1 MKGEGYILVV
11 EDSQTQA
18 KQLQVLLKQLGYRI
32 VIAYSVREALFI
44 LKEQKPVIIIS
55 DILMPDI
62 DGYQFCKLLKSD
74 DKLKD
79 IAVILLTQLSDP
91 REIVKGL
98 ACGAD
103 DFIVKPY
110 NEEFLLARIHATL
123 ALKTKQDSASKLV
136 TILVVEDSPT
146 QAEQIKY
153 LLEEKGYAVMVAA
166 NGKEGFEVA
175 KKFRPTIIISDIVMP
190 VMDGYELAEKIKK
203 DKDVKDI
210 PIIFVTA
217 LTDRKDA
224 SRKASVVADG
234 YFTKPYDDKYLIS
247 KIESLLTVSRQ
258 EEGVDTKEL
267 EVKFAGERY
276 VITSG
281 RRQILNF
288 LLSTYENAVQQN
300 QDLILMHRE
309 LHLLNEQ
316 LENRVVERTEQL
328 QASEANF
335 RALADNANDGILIT
349 AGSGGDTVYANRR
362 IAVMTGWS
370 VEELLRKSM
379 RDYIE
384 PDTFPDEIKL
394 YSQILEGMPCPNHCE
409 ITISQKNGAAIPV
422 EMTISRTLWHGQ
434 PAVITIVRDI
444 TERKKRDEE
453 FIRACKL
460 KSLST
465 LAGGIA
471 HDFNNLLT
479 GILGNASIARTFVNP
494 GDKLHK
500 IMTDLE
506 NTSLRAKDLTQ
517 QLLTFAKGGAPVKK
531 TVSIA
536 KLLRDSATLVLSG
549 SNVKCDFA
557 IAKGLWPVEV
567 DEGQIAQ
574 VIHNLIINAKQAMPD
589 GGTIQVSAENFALSA
604 ENNPFIKN
612 GKYVKI
618 TVKDTGVGIPEEH
631 LPKIFDPYFTT
642 KEEGSGLGLATAYS
656 IIKNHAGYIMAESAA
671 GVGTTFYIHLPASKK
686 EIDRVEAVEEKLV
699 SGKEKILVMDDD
711 DIVRD
716 VAGKMLTKLGYEVD
730 FARDGSEAIE
740 LYKKSKNSGRPFG
753 VVIIDLTIPGGMGG
767 RETMQKLLE
776 IDPYVK
782 AIVSS
787 GYSDDAVMSNY
798 TNYNFKGVIAK
809 PYRIEELSRTVH
821 SVLTETGE

>member
-1 MKGEGYILVV
+1 MKGEGYILIV
-11 EDSQTQA
+11 EDSKTQA
-18 KQLQVLLKQLGYRI
+18 KQLDAILKQLGYRI
-32 VIAYSVREALFI
+32 VITNSAREALFI

-123 ALKTKQDSASKLV
+123 ALKTKQDTASKLA

-203 DKDVKDI
+203 DKDVKNI

-362 IAVMTGWS
+362 IAEMTGWS
-370 VEELLRKSM
+370 VEELLKKSM
-379 RDYIE
+379 RDYIA
-384 PDTFPDEIKL
+384 PDTFTDEIKR
-394 YSQILEGMPCPNHCE
+394 YNQILEGLPCLDHYE
-409 ITISQKNGAAIPV
+409 ITTNRKNGSAIPV

-557 IAKGLWPVEV
+557 IANDLWPVEV

>member
-1 MKGEGYILVV
+1 MKGEGYILIV
-11 EDSQTQA
+11 EDSKTQA
-18 KQLQVLLKQLGYRI
+18 KQLDAILKQLGYRI
-32 VIAYSVREALFI
+32 VITNSAREALFI

-123 ALKTKQDSASKLV
+123 ALKTKQDTTSKLA

-203 DKDVKDI
+203 DKDVKNI

-224 SRKASVVADG
+224 SRKAYVVADG

-370 VEELLRKSM
+370 VEELLKKSM
-379 RDYIE
+379 RDYIA
-384 PDTFPDEIKL
+384 PDTFPDEIQL

-557 IAKGLWPVEV
+557 IANDLWPVEV

>member
-1 MKGEGYILVV
+1 MKGEGYILIV
-11 EDSQTQA
+11 EDSKTQA
-18 KQLQVLLKQLGYRI
+18 KQLDAILKQLGYRI
-32 VIAYSVREALFI
+32 VITNSAREALFI

-123 ALKTKQDSASKLV
+123 ALKTKQDTASKLT

-153 LLEEKGYAVMVAA
+153 LLEDKGYAVMVAA

-203 DKDVKDI
+203 DKDVRDI

-247 KIESLLTVSRQ
+247 KIEALLTASRQ

-276 VITSG
+276 VIASG

-362 IAVMTGWS
+362 IAEMTGWS
-370 VEELLRKSM
+370 VEELLKKNM
-379 RDYIE
+379 RDYIA

-409 ITISQKNGAAIPV
+409 VTISQKKGAAIPV

-479 GILGNASIARTFVNP
+479 GILGNASIAKTFVNP
-494 GDKLHK
+494 GDNLHK

-557 IAKGLWPVEV
+557 IANDLWPAEV

-618 TVKDTGVGIPEEH
+618 TVKDTGVGIQEEH

-686 EIDRVEAVEEKLV
+686 EIGRVEAVEEKLV

-711 DIVRD
+711 DIIRD

-740 LYKKSKNSGRPFG
+740 LYKKSKNSGRPFD

-776 IDPYVK
+776 IDPHVK

-809 PYRIEELSRTVH
+809 PYRIEELSKTVR
-821 SVLTETGE
+821 SVLAETGE

>member
-203 DKDVKDI
+203 DKDVKNI

-409 ITISQKNGAAIPV
+409 ITISQKKGAAIPV

-604 ENNPFIKN
+604 ENNPFVKN

-740 LYKKSKNSGRPFG
+740 LYKKSKNSGRPFD

-821 SVLTETGE
+821 SVLAETGE

>member
-1 MKGEGYILVV
+1 MKGEGYILIV
-11 EDSQTQA
+11 EDSKTQA
-18 KQLQVLLKQLGYRI
+18 KQLDAILKQLGYRI
-32 VIAYSVREALFI
+32 VITNSAREALFI

-123 ALKTKQDSASKLV
+123 ALKTKQDTASKLT

-153 LLEEKGYAVMVAA
+153 LLEDKGYAVMVAA

-203 DKDVKDI
+203 DKDVRDI

-234 YFTKPYDDKYLIS
+234 YFTKPYDDKFLIS
-247 KIESLLTVSRQ
+247 KIEALLTASRQ

-276 VITSG
+276 VIASG

-362 IAVMTGWS
+362 IAEMTGWS
-370 VEELLRKSM
+370 VEELLKKNM
-379 RDYIE
+379 RDYIA

-409 ITISQKNGAAIPV
+409 VTISQKNGAAIPV

-434 PAVITIVRDI
+434 PAVITSVRDI

-479 GILGNASIARTFVNP
+479 GILGNASIAKTFVYP
-494 GDKLHK
+494 GDNLHK

-557 IAKGLWPVEV
+557 IAKDLWPAEV

-618 TVKDTGVGIPEEH
+618 TVKDTGVGIQEEH

-686 EIDRVEAVEEKLV
+686 EIGRVEAVEEKLV

-711 DIVRD
+711 DIIRD

-740 LYKKSKNSGRPFG
+740 LYKKSKNSGRPFD

-776 IDPYVK
+776 IDPHVK

-809 PYRIEELSRTVH
+809 PYRIEELSKTVR
-821 SVLTETGE
+821 SVLAETGE

>member
-1 MKGEGYILVV
+1 MKSEGYILIV
-11 EDSQTQA
+11 EDSKTQA
-18 KQLQVLLKQLGYRI
+18 KQLDAILKQLGYRI
-32 VIAYSVREALFI
+32 VIAYSVREAIFI
-44 LKEQKPVIIIS
+44 LEEQKPIIIIS
-55 DILMPDI
+55 DILMPEI

-123 ALKTKQDSASKLV
+123 ALKTKQDAVSKLV

-146 QAEQIKY
+146 QAEQLKY
-153 LLEEKGYAVMVAA
+153 LLEEKGYAVLVAA
-166 NGKEGFEVA
+166 NGKEGFELV
-175 KKFRPTIIISDIVMP
+175 KKFKPTLIISDIVMP
-190 VMDGYELAEKIKK
+190 VMDGYEFAEKIKK
-203 DKDVKDI
+203 DKDIKNT
-210 PIIFVTA
+210 PIILITA

-224 SRKASVVADG
+224 SRNASVVADG

-247 KIESLLTVSRQ
+247 KIETLLTTSRQ

-300 QDLILMHRE
+300 QNMILMHRE

-328 QASEANF
+328 HASEANF

-349 AGSGGDTVYANRR
+349 TGSGGDTVYANRK
-362 IAVMTGWS
+362 IAEMTGWG
-370 VEELLRKSM
+370 VDDLLKKSM
-379 RDYIE
+379 RDYIA

-394 YSQILEGMPCPNHCE
+394 YSQILEGMPFLNHCE
-409 ITISQKNGAAIPV
+409 ITISQKNGVAIPV
-422 EMTISRTLWHGQ
+422 EMTVSKTLWHGQ
-434 PAVITIVRDI
+434 PAVITIICDI

-479 GILGNASIARTFVNP
+479 GILGNASIAKTLVNP

-500 IMTDLE
+500 IITDLE
-506 NTSLRAKDLTQ
+506 NVSLRAKDLTH

-536 KLLRDSATLVLSG
+536 KLLRNSVTFVLSG
-549 SNVKCDFA
+549 SNVKCDFS
-557 IAKGLWPVEV
+557 IAKDLWPVEV

-574 VIHNLIINAKQAMPD
+574 VIHNLIINAKQAMPG
-589 GGTIQVSAENFALSA
+589 GGTIQVSAENFALGA

-618 TVKDTGVGIPEEH
+618 TVEDTGVGIPEEH

-656 IIKNHAGYIMAESAA
+656 IIKNHAGYIMAESTA

-686 EIDRVEAVEEKLV
+686 EIERVEAVEEKLV

-740 LYKKSKNSGRPFG
+740 LYKKSKNSGRPFD
-753 VVIIDLTIPGGMGG
+753 VVIMDLTIPGGMGG

-776 IDPYVK
+776 IDPHVR

-809 PYRIEELSRTVH
+809 PYRIEELSRTVRM
-821 SVLTETGE
+821 VLSETGK

>member
-1 MKGEGYILVV
+1 MKGEGYILIV
-11 EDSQTQA
+11 EDSKTQA
-18 KQLQVLLKQLGYRI
+18 KQLDAILKQLGYRI
-32 VIAYSVREALFI
+32 VITNSAREALFI

-123 ALKTKQDSASKLV
+123 ALKTKQDTASKLT

-153 LLEEKGYAVMVAA
+153 LLEDKGYAVMVAA

-203 DKDVKDI
+203 DKDVRDI

-247 KIESLLTVSRQ
+247 KIEALLTASRQ
-258 EEGVDTKEL
+258 EERVDTKEL

-276 VITSG
+276 VIASG

-362 IAVMTGWS
+362 IAEMTGWS
-370 VEELLRKSM
+370 VEELLKKNM
-379 RDYIE
+379 RDYIA

-409 ITISQKNGAAIPV
+409 VTISQKNGAAIPV

-479 GILGNASIARTFVNP
+479 GILGNASIAKTLVNP
-494 GDKLHK
+494 GDNLHK

-557 IAKGLWPVEV
+557 IAKDLWPAEV

-618 TVKDTGVGIPEEH
+618 TVKDTGVGIQEEH

-686 EIDRVEAVEEKLV
+686 EIGRVETVEEKLV

-711 DIVRD
+711 DIIRD

-740 LYKKSKNSGRPFG
+740 LYKKSKNSGRPFD

-776 IDPYVK
+776 IDPHVK

-809 PYRIEELSRTVH
+809 PYRIEELSRTVR
-821 SVLTETGE
+821 SVLAETGE

>member
-1 MKGEGYILVV
+1 MKGEGYILIV
-11 EDSQTQA
+11 EDSKTQA
-18 KQLQVLLKQLGYRI
+18 KQLDAILKQLGYRI
-32 VIAYSVREALFI
+32 VITNSAREALFI

-123 ALKTKQDSASKLV
+123 ALKTKQDTASKLT

-153 LLEEKGYAVMVAA
+153 LLEDKGYAVMVAA

-203 DKDVKDI
+203 DKDVRDI

-247 KIESLLTVSRQ
+247 KIEALLTASRQ

-276 VITSG
+276 VIASG

-362 IAVMTGWS
+362 IAEMTGWS
-370 VEELLRKSM
+370 VEELLKKNM
-379 RDYIE
+379 RDYIA

-409 ITISQKNGAAIPV
+409 VTISQKNGAAIPV

-434 PAVITIVRDI
+434 PAVITSVRDI

-479 GILGNASIARTFVNP
+479 GILGNASIAKTFVNP
-494 GDKLHK
+494 GDNLHK

-557 IAKGLWPVEV
+557 IANDLWPAEV

-574 VIHNLIINAKQAMPD
+574 VIHNLIINARQAMPD

-618 TVKDTGVGIPEEH
+618 TVKDTGVGIQEEH

-686 EIDRVEAVEEKLV
+686 EIGRVEAVEEKLV

-711 DIVRD
+711 DIIRD

-740 LYKKSKNSGRPFG
+740 LYKKSKNSGRPFD

-776 IDPYVK
+776 IDPHVK

-809 PYRIEELSRTVH
+809 PYRIEELSKTVR
-821 SVLTETGE
+821 SVLAETGE

>member
-1 MKGEGYILVV
+1 MKGEGYILIV
-11 EDSQTQA
+11 EDSKTQA
-18 KQLQVLLKQLGYRI
+18 KQLDAILKQLGYRI
-32 VIAYSVREALFI
+32 VITNIAREALFI

-203 DKDVKDI
+203 DKDVKNI

-409 ITISQKNGAAIPV
+409 VTISQKKGAAIPV

>member
-1 MKGEGYILVV
+1 MKGEGYILIV
-11 EDSQTQA
+11 EDSKTQA
-18 KQLQVLLKQLGYRI
+18 KQLDAILKQLGYRI
-32 VIAYSVREALFI
+32 VITNSAREALFI

-123 ALKTKQDSASKLV
+123 ALKTKQDTASKLT

-153 LLEEKGYAVMVAA
+153 LLEDKGYAVMVAA

-203 DKDVKDI
+203 DKDVRDI

-234 YFTKPYDDKYLIS
+234 YFTKPYDDKFLIS
-247 KIESLLTVSRQ
+247 KIEALLTASRQ

-276 VITSG
+276 VIASG

-362 IAVMTGWS
+362 IAEMTGWS
-370 VEELLRKSM
+370 VEELLKKNM
-379 RDYIE
+379 RDYIA

-409 ITISQKNGAAIPV
+409 VTISQKNGAAIPV

-434 PAVITIVRDI
+434 PAVITSVRDI

-479 GILGNASIARTFVNP
+479 GILGNASIAKTFVNP
-494 GDKLHK
+494 GDNLHK

-557 IAKGLWPVEV
+557 IANNLWPAEV

-574 VIHNLIINAKQAMPD
+574 VIHNLIINARQAMPD

-618 TVKDTGVGIPEEH
+618 TVKDTGVGIQEEH

-686 EIDRVEAVEEKLV
+686 EIGRVEAVEEKLV

-711 DIVRD
+711 DIIRD

-740 LYKKSKNSGRPFG
+740 LYKKSKNSGRPFD

-776 IDPYVK
+776 IDPHVK

-809 PYRIEELSRTVH
+809 PYRIEELSKTVR
-821 SVLTETGE
+821 SVLAETGE

>member
-1 MKGEGYILVV
+1 MKGEGYILIV
-11 EDSQTQA
+11 EDSKTQA
-18 KQLQVLLKQLGYRI
+18 KQLDAILKQLGYRI
-32 VIAYSVREALFI
+32 VITNSAREALFI

-123 ALKTKQDSASKLV
+123 ALKTKQDTASKLT

-153 LLEEKGYAVMVAA
+153 LLEDKGYAVMVAA

-203 DKDVKDI
+203 DKDVRDI

-234 YFTKPYDDKYLIS
+234 YFTKPYDDKFLIS
-247 KIESLLTVSRQ
+247 KIEALLTASRQ

-276 VITSG
+276 VIASG

-362 IAVMTGWS
+362 IAEMTGWS
-370 VEELLRKSM
+370 VEELLKKNM
-379 RDYIE
+379 RDYIA

-409 ITISQKNGAAIPV
+409 VTISQKNGAAIPV

-434 PAVITIVRDI
+434 PAVITSVRDI

-479 GILGNASIARTFVNP
+479 GILGNASIAKTFVNP
-494 GDKLHK
+494 GDNLHK

-557 IAKGLWPVEV
+557 IAKDLWPAEV

-574 VIHNLIINAKQAMPD
+574 VIHNLIINARQAMPD

-618 TVKDTGVGIPEEH
+618 TVKDTGVGIQEEH

-686 EIDRVEAVEEKLV
+686 EIGRVEAVEEKLV

-711 DIVRD
+711 DIIRD

-740 LYKKSKNSGRPFG
+740 LYKKSKNSGRPFD

-776 IDPYVK
+776 VDPHVK

-809 PYRIEELSRTVH
+809 PYRIEELSKTVR
-821 SVLTETGE
+821 SVLAETGE

>member
-1 MKGEGYILVV
+1 MKGEGYILIV
-11 EDSQTQA
+11 EDSKTQA
-18 KQLQVLLKQLGYRI
+18 KQLDAILKQLGYRI
-32 VIAYSVREALFI
+32 VITNSAREALFI

-123 ALKTKQDSASKLV
+123 ALKTKQDTASKLA

-153 LLEEKGYAVMVAA
+153 LLEDKGYAVMVAA

-203 DKDVKDI
+203 DKDVRDI

-247 KIESLLTVSRQ
+247 KIEALLTASRQ

-276 VITSG
+276 VIASG

-362 IAVMTGWS
+362 IAEMTGWS
-370 VEELLRKSM
+370 VEELLKKNM
-379 RDYIE
+379 RDYIA

-409 ITISQKNGAAIPV
+409 VTISQKNGAAIPV

-434 PAVITIVRDI
+434 PAVITSVRDI

-479 GILGNASIARTFVNP
+479 GILGNASIAKTFVNP
-494 GDKLHK
+494 GDNLHK

-557 IAKGLWPVEV
+557 IANDLWPAEV

-618 TVKDTGVGIPEEH
+618 TVKDTGVGIQEEH

-686 EIDRVEAVEEKLV
+686 EIGRVEAVEEKLV

-711 DIVRD
+711 DIIRD

-740 LYKKSKNSGRPFG
+740 LYKKSKNSGRPFD

-776 IDPYVK
+776 VDPHVK

-809 PYRIEELSRTVH
+809 PYRIEELSKTVR
-821 SVLTETGE
+821 SVLAETGE

>member
-1 MKGEGYILVV
+1 MKGEGYILIV
-11 EDSQTQA
+11 EDSKTQA
-18 KQLQVLLKQLGYRI
+18 KQLDAILKQLGYRI
-32 VIAYSVREALFI
+32 VITNSAREALFI

-123 ALKTKQDSASKLV
+123 ALKTKQDTASKLA

-146 QAEQIKY
+146 QAEQLKY

-166 NGKEGFEVA
+166 NGKEGFAVA

-203 DKDVKDI
+203 DKDVKNI

-224 SRKASVVADG
+224 SRKAFVVADG

-247 KIESLLTVSRQ
+247 KIEALLTASRQ
-258 EEGVDTKEL
+258 EEGVETKEL

-300 QDLILMHRE
+300 HDLILMHRE
-309 LHLLNEQ
+309 LHVLNEQ

-335 RALADNANDGILIT
+335 RALANNANDGILIT

-362 IAVMTGWS
+362 IAEMTGWS
-370 VEELLRKSM
+370 IEELLKKSM
-379 RDYIE
+379 RDYVA

-409 ITISQKNGAAIPV
+409 VTISQKKGAAIPV
-422 EMTISRTLWHGQ
+422 EMTVSKTLWHNQ
-434 PAVITIVRDI
+434 PAVITIIRDI

-479 GILGNASIARTFVNP
+479 GILGNASIAKTFVNP

-557 IAKGLWPVEV
+557 IANDLWPVEV

-604 ENNPFIKN
+604 ENNPFVKN

-618 TVKDTGVGIPEEH
+618 TVKDTGIGIQEEH

-711 DIVRD
+711 DIIRD

-740 LYKKSKNSGRPFG
+740 LYKKSKNSGRPFD

-767 RETMQKLLE
+767 RETMQKLFE
-776 IDPYVK
+776 VDPYVK

>member
-1 MKGEGYILVV
+1 MKGEGYILIV
-11 EDSQTQA
+11 EDSKTQA
-18 KQLQVLLKQLGYRI
+18 KQLDAILKQLGYRI
-32 VIAYSVREALFI
+32 VITNSAREALFI

-203 DKDVKDI
+203 DKDVKNI

-300 QDLILMHRE
+300 HDLILMHCE

-409 ITISQKNGAAIPV
+409 ITISQKKGAAIPV

-531 TVSIA
+531 TVSVA

>member
-1 MKGEGYILVV
+1 MKGEGYILIV
-11 EDSQTQA
+11 EDSKTQA
-18 KQLQVLLKQLGYRI
+18 KQLDAILKQLGYRI
-32 VIAYSVREALFI
+32 VITNSAREALFI

-123 ALKTKQDSASKLV
+123 ALKTKQDTASKLA

-146 QAEQIKY
+146 QAEQLKY

-166 NGKEGFEVA
+166 NGKEGFAVA

-224 SRKASVVADG
+224 SRKAFVVADG

-247 KIESLLTVSRQ
+247 KIEALLTASRQ
-258 EEGVDTKEL
+258 EEGVETKEL

-300 QDLILMHRE
+300 HDLILMHRE
-309 LHLLNEQ
+309 LHVLNEQ

-335 RALADNANDGILIT
+335 RALANNANDGILIT

-362 IAVMTGWS
+362 IAEMTGWS
-370 VEELLRKSM
+370 IEELLKKSM
-379 RDYIE
+379 RDYVA

-409 ITISQKNGAAIPV
+409 ITISQKKGAAIPV

-479 GILGNASIARTFVNP
+479 GILGNASIAKTFVNP

-557 IAKGLWPVEV
+557 IANDLWPVEV

-671 GVGTTFYIHLPASKK
+671 GAGTTFYIHLPASKK

-711 DIVRD
+711 DIIRD

>member
-1 MKGEGYILVV
+1 
-11 EDSQTQA
+11 
-18 KQLQVLLKQLGYRI
+18 
-32 VIAYSVREALFI
+32 
-44 LKEQKPVIIIS
+44 
-55 DILMPDI
+55 
-62 DGYQFCKLLKSD
+62 
-74 DKLKD
+74 
-79 IAVILLTQLSDP
+79 
-91 REIVKGL
+91 
-98 ACGAD
+98 
-103 DFIVKPY
+103 
-110 NEEFLLARIHATL
+110 
-123 ALKTKQDSASKLV
+123 
-136 TILVVEDSPT
+136 
-146 QAEQIKY
+146 
-153 LLEEKGYAVMVAA
+153 
-166 NGKEGFEVA
+166 
-175 KKFRPTIIISDIVMP
+175 
-190 VMDGYELAEKIKK
+190 
-203 DKDVKDI
+203 
-210 PIIFVTA
+210 
-217 LTDRKDA
+217 
-224 SRKASVVADG
+224 
-234 YFTKPYDDKYLIS
+234 
-247 KIESLLTVSRQ
+247 
-258 EEGVDTKEL
+258 
-267 EVKFAGERY
+267 
-276 VITSG
+276 
-281 RRQILNF
+281 
-288 LLSTYENAVQQN
+288 
-300 QDLILMHRE
+300 
-309 LHLLNEQ
+309 
-316 LENRVVERTEQL
+316 
-328 QASEANF
+328 
-335 RALADNANDGILIT
+335 
-349 AGSGGDTVYANRR
+349 
-362 IAVMTGWS
+362 
-370 VEELLRKSM
+370 M
-379 RDYIE
+379 RDYIA

-740 LYKKSKNSGRPFG
+740 LYKKSKNSGRPFD

-821 SVLTETGE
+821 SVLAETGE

>member
-1 MKGEGYILVV
+1 MKGEGYILIV
-11 EDSQTQA
+11 EDSKTQA
-18 KQLQVLLKQLGYRI
+18 KQLDAILKQLGYRI
-32 VIAYSVREALFI
+32 VITNSAREALFI

-123 ALKTKQDSASKLV
+123 ALKTKQDAASKLV

-203 DKDVKDI
+203 DKDVKNI

-557 IAKGLWPVEV
+557 IANDLWPVVV

-740 LYKKSKNSGRPFG
+740 LYKKSKNSGRPFD

>member
-123 ALKTKQDSASKLV
+123 ALKTKQDAASKLV

-247 KIESLLTVSRQ
+247 KIEALLTASRQ
-258 EEGVDTKEL
+258 EEGVETKEL

-557 IAKGLWPVEV
+557 IANDLWPVEV
-567 DEGQIAQ
+567 DEGQITQ
-574 VIHNLIINAKQAMPD
+574 VIHNLIINAKQAMPG

-604 ENNPFIKN
+604 ENNPFVKN

-686 EIDRVEAVEEKLV
+686 EIERVEAVEEKLI

-711 DIVRD
+711 DIIRD

-740 LYKKSKNSGRPFG
+740 LYKKSKNSGRPFD

-776 IDPYVK
+776 IDPHVK

-809 PYRIEELSRTVH
+809 PYRIEELSRTVR
-821 SVLTETGE
+821 SVLAETGE

>member
-1 MKGEGYILVV
+1 MKGEGYILIV
-11 EDSQTQA
+11 EDSKTQA
-18 KQLQVLLKQLGYRI
+18 KQLDAILKQLGYRI
-32 VIAYSVREALFI
+32 VITNSAREALFI

-123 ALKTKQDSASKLV
+123 ALKTKQDTASKLA

-153 LLEEKGYAVMVAA
+153 LLEDKGYAVMVAA

-203 DKDVKDI
+203 DKDVRDI

-234 YFTKPYDDKYLIS
+234 YFTKPYDDKFLIS
-247 KIESLLTVSRQ
+247 KIEALLTASRQ

-276 VITSG
+276 VIASG

-362 IAVMTGWS
+362 IAEMTGWS
-370 VEELLRKSM
+370 VEELLKKNM
-379 RDYIE
+379 RDYIA

-409 ITISQKNGAAIPV
+409 VTISQKNGAAIPV

-434 PAVITIVRDI
+434 PAVITSVRDI

-479 GILGNASIARTFVNP
+479 GILGNASIAKTFVNP
-494 GDKLHK
+494 GDNLHK

-557 IAKGLWPVEV
+557 IANDLWPAEV

-574 VIHNLIINAKQAMPD
+574 VIHNLIINARQAMPD

-618 TVKDTGVGIPEEH
+618 TVKDTGVGIQEEH

-686 EIDRVEAVEEKLV
+686 EIGRVEAVEEKLV

-711 DIVRD
+711 DIIRD

-740 LYKKSKNSGRPFG
+740 LYKKSKNSGRPFD

-776 IDPYVK
+776 IDPHVK

-809 PYRIEELSRTVH
+809 PYRIEELSKTVH
-821 SVLTETGE
+821 SVLTETGK

>member
-62 DGYQFCKLLKSD
+62 DGYRFCKLLKSD

-123 ALKTKQDSASKLV
+123 ALKTKQDAASKLV

-203 DKDVKDI
+203 DKDVKNI

-362 IAVMTGWS
+362 IAEMTGWS
-370 VEELLRKSM
+370 VEELLKKSM
-379 RDYIE
+379 RDYIA

-479 GILGNASIARTFVNP
+479 GILGNASIAKTFVNP

-531 TVSIA
+531 TVSVA

-604 ENNPFIKN
+604 ENNPFVKN

-642 KEEGSGLGLATAYS
+642 KEEGSGLGLAPAYS

-740 LYKKSKNSGRPFG
+740 LYKKSKNSGRSFD

-776 IDPYVK
+776 IDPHVK

-809 PYRIEELSRTVH
+809 PYRIEELSRTVR
-821 SVLTETGE
+821 SVLAETGE

>member
-1 MKGEGYILVV
+1 MKGEGYILIV
-11 EDSQTQA
+11 EDSKTQA
-18 KQLQVLLKQLGYRI
+18 KQLDAILKQLGYRI
-32 VIAYSVREALFI
+32 VITNSAREALFI

-123 ALKTKQDSASKLV
+123 ALKTKQDTASKLA

-153 LLEEKGYAVMVAA
+153 LLEDKGYAVMVAA

-203 DKDVKDI
+203 DKDVRDI

-247 KIESLLTVSRQ
+247 KIEALLTASRQ

-276 VITSG
+276 VIASG

-362 IAVMTGWS
+362 IAEMTGWS
-370 VEELLRKSM
+370 VEELLKKNM
-379 RDYIE
+379 RDYIA

-409 ITISQKNGAAIPV
+409 VTISQKNGAAIPV

-434 PAVITIVRDI
+434 PAVITSVRDI

-479 GILGNASIARTFVNP
+479 GILGNASIAKTFVYP
-494 GDKLHK
+494 GDNLHK

-557 IAKGLWPVEV
+557 IANDLWPAEV

-574 VIHNLIINAKQAMPD
+574 VIHNLIINARQAMPD

-618 TVKDTGVGIPEEH
+618 TVKDTGVGIQEEH

-686 EIDRVEAVEEKLV
+686 EIGRVEAVEEKLV

-711 DIVRD
+711 DIIRD

-740 LYKKSKNSGRPFG
+740 LYKKSKNSGRPFD

-776 IDPYVK
+776 VDPHVK

-809 PYRIEELSRTVH
+809 PYRIEELSKTVR
-821 SVLTETGE
+821 SVLAETGE

>member
-1 MKGEGYILVV
+1 MKGEGYILIV
-11 EDSQTQA
+11 EDSKTQA
-18 KQLQVLLKQLGYRI
+18 KQLDAILKQLGYRI
-32 VIAYSVREALFI
+32 VITNSAREALFI

-203 DKDVKDI
+203 DKDVKNI

-247 KIESLLTVSRQ
+247 KIEALLTASRQ
-258 EEGVDTKEL
+258 EEGVETKEL

-309 LHLLNEQ
+309 LHVLNEQ

-362 IAVMTGWS
+362 IAEMTGWS
-370 VEELLRKSM
+370 VEELLKKSM
-379 RDYIE
+379 RDYVA

-409 ITISQKNGAAIPV
+409 VTISQKKGAAIPV

-434 PAVITIVRDI
+434 PAVITIIRDI

-557 IAKGLWPVEV
+557 IAKDLWPVEV

-740 LYKKSKNSGRPFG
+740 LYKKSKNSGRPFD

>member
-224 SRKASVVADG
+224 SRKAFVVADG

>member
-1 MKGEGYILVV
+1 MKGEGYILIV
-11 EDSQTQA
+11 EDSKTQA
-18 KQLQVLLKQLGYRI
+18 KQLDAILKQLGYRI
-32 VIAYSVREALFI
+32 VITNSAREALFI

-123 ALKTKQDSASKLV
+123 ALKTKQDTASKLA

-153 LLEEKGYAVMVAA
+153 LLEDKGYAVMVAA

-203 DKDVKDI
+203 DKDVRDI

-247 KIESLLTVSRQ
+247 KIEALLTASRQ

-276 VITSG
+276 VIASG

-362 IAVMTGWS
+362 IAEMTGWS
-370 VEELLRKSM
+370 VEELLKKNM
-379 RDYIE
+379 RDYIA

-409 ITISQKNGAAIPV
+409 VTISQKNGAAIPV

-434 PAVITIVRDI
+434 PAVITSVRDI

-479 GILGNASIARTFVNP
+479 GILGNASIAKTFVNP
-494 GDKLHK
+494 GDNLHK

-557 IAKGLWPVEV
+557 IANDLWPAEV

-574 VIHNLIINAKQAMPD
+574 VIHNLIINARQAMPD

-618 TVKDTGVGIPEEH
+618 TVKDTGVGIQEEH

-686 EIDRVEAVEEKLV
+686 EIGRVEAVEEKLV

-711 DIVRD
+711 DIIRD

-740 LYKKSKNSGRPFG
+740 LYKKSKNSGRPFD

-776 IDPYVK
+776 IDPHVK

-809 PYRIEELSRTVH
+809 PYRIEELSKTVR
-821 SVLTETGE
+821 SVLAETGE

>member
-1 MKGEGYILVV
+1 MKGEGYILIV
-11 EDSQTQA
+11 EDSKTQA
-18 KQLQVLLKQLGYRI
+18 KQLDAILKQLGYRI
-32 VIAYSVREALFI
+32 VITNSAREALFI

-123 ALKTKQDSASKLV
+123 ALKTKQDTASKLA

-153 LLEEKGYAVMVAA
+153 LLEDKGYAVMVAA

-203 DKDVKDI
+203 DKDVRDI

-234 YFTKPYDDKYLIS
+234 YFTKPYDDKFLIS
-247 KIESLLTVSRQ
+247 KIEALLTASRQ

-276 VITSG
+276 VIASG

-362 IAVMTGWS
+362 IAEMTGWS
-370 VEELLRKSM
+370 VEELLKKNM
-379 RDYIE
+379 RDYIA

-409 ITISQKNGAAIPV
+409 VTISQKNGAAIPV

-434 PAVITIVRDI
+434 PAVITSVRDI

-479 GILGNASIARTFVNP
+479 GILGNASIAKTFVNP
-494 GDKLHK
+494 GDNLHK

-557 IAKGLWPVEV
+557 IANDLWPAEV

-574 VIHNLIINAKQAMPD
+574 VIHNLIINARQAMPD

-618 TVKDTGVGIPEEH
+618 TVKDTGVGIQEEH

-686 EIDRVEAVEEKLV
+686 EIGRVEAVEEKLV

-711 DIVRD
+711 DIIRD

-740 LYKKSKNSGRPFG
+740 LYKKSKNSGRPFD

-776 IDPYVK
+776 IDPHVK

-809 PYRIEELSRTVH
+809 PYRIEELSKTVR
-821 SVLTETGE
+821 SVLAETGE

>member
-1 MKGEGYILVV
+1 MKGEGYILIV
-11 EDSQTQA
+11 EDSKTQA
-18 KQLQVLLKQLGYRI
+18 KQLDAILKQLGYRI
-32 VIAYSVREALFI
+32 VITNSAREALFI

-123 ALKTKQDSASKLV
+123 ALKTKQDTASKLT

-153 LLEEKGYAVMVAA
+153 LLEDKGYAVMVAA

-203 DKDVKDI
+203 DKDVRDI

-234 YFTKPYDDKYLIS
+234 YFTKPYDDKFLIS
-247 KIESLLTVSRQ
+247 KIEALLTASRQ

-276 VITSG
+276 VIASG

-362 IAVMTGWS
+362 IAEMTGWS
-370 VEELLRKSM
+370 VEELLKKNM
-379 RDYIE
+379 RDYIA

-409 ITISQKNGAAIPV
+409 VTISQKNGAAIPV

-434 PAVITIVRDI
+434 PAVITSVRDI

-479 GILGNASIARTFVNP
+479 GILGNASIAKTFVNP

-557 IAKGLWPVEV
+557 IANNLWPAEV

-574 VIHNLIINAKQAMPD
+574 VIHNLIINARQAMPD

-618 TVKDTGVGIPEEH
+618 TVKDTGVGIQEEH

-686 EIDRVEAVEEKLV
+686 EIGRVETVEEKLV

-711 DIVRD
+711 DIIRD

-740 LYKKSKNSGRPFG
+740 LYKKSKNSGRPFD

-776 IDPYVK
+776 VDPHVK

-809 PYRIEELSRTVH
+809 PYRIEELSKTVR
-821 SVLTETGE
+821 SVLAETGE

>member
-1 MKGEGYILVV
+1 MKGEGYILIV

-123 ALKTKQDSASKLV
+123 ALKTQQDSASKLV

-203 DKDVKDI
+203 DKDVKNI

-258 EEGVDTKEL
+258 EEEGDTKEL
-267 EVKFAGERY
+267 EVRFAGERY

-300 QDLILMHRE
+300 HDLILMHRE

-328 QASEANF
+328 RASEANF

-362 IAVMTGWS
+362 IAEMTGWS
-370 VEELLRKSM
+370 VEELLKKSM
-379 RDYIE
+379 RDYIA

-394 YSQILEGMPCPNHCE
+394 YSQILEVMPCPNHCE
-409 ITISQKNGAAIPV
+409 VAISQKKGAAIPV
-422 EMTISRTLWHGQ
+422 EMTISRTLWHSQ

-479 GILGNASIARTFVNP
+479 GILGNASIAKTFVNP

-536 KLLRDSATLVLSG
+536 KLLRDSATLVLRG

-557 IAKGLWPVEV
+557 IAKDLWPVEV

-604 ENNPFIKN
+604 ENSPFIKN

-656 IIKNHAGYIMAESAA
+656 IIKNHAGYIMAESSA
-671 GVGTTFYIHLPASKK
+671 GAGTTFYIHLPASKK
-686 EIDRVEAVEEKLV
+686 KIDRVEAVEEKLI

-711 DIVRD
+711 DIIRD

-740 LYKKSKNSGRPFG
+740 LYKKSKNSGRPFDA
-753 VVIIDLTIPGGMGG
+753 VIIDLTIPGGMGG
-767 RETMQKLLE
+767 KETMQKLLE
-776 IDPYVK
+776 IDPHVK

>member
-1 MKGEGYILVV
+1 MKGEGYILIV
-11 EDSQTQA
+11 EDSKTQA
-18 KQLQVLLKQLGYRI
+18 KQLDAILKQLGYRI
-32 VIAYSVREALFI
+32 VITNSAREALFI

-123 ALKTKQDSASKLV
+123 ALKTKQDTASKLT

-153 LLEEKGYAVMVAA
+153 LLEDKGYAVMVAA

-203 DKDVKDI
+203 DKDVRDI

-247 KIESLLTVSRQ
+247 KIEALLTASRQ

-276 VITSG
+276 VIASG

-362 IAVMTGWS
+362 IAEMTGWS
-370 VEELLRKSM
+370 VEELLKKNM
-379 RDYIE
+379 RDYIA

-409 ITISQKNGAAIPV
+409 VTISQKNGAAIPV

-434 PAVITIVRDI
+434 PAVITSVRDI

-479 GILGNASIARTFVNP
+479 GILGNASIAKTFVNP
-494 GDKLHK
+494 GDNLHK

-557 IAKGLWPVEV
+557 IANDLWPAEV

-618 TVKDTGVGIPEEH
+618 TVKDTGVGIQEEH

-686 EIDRVEAVEEKLV
+686 EIGRVEAVEEKLV

-711 DIVRD
+711 DIIRD

-740 LYKKSKNSGRPFG
+740 LYKKSKNSGRPFD

-776 IDPYVK
+776 IDPHVK

-809 PYRIEELSRTVH
+809 PYRIEELSKTVR
-821 SVLTETGE
+821 SVLAETGE

>member
-1 MKGEGYILVV
+1 MKGEGYILIV
-11 EDSQTQA
+11 EDSKTQA
-18 KQLQVLLKQLGYRI
+18 KQLDAILKQLGYRI
-32 VIAYSVREALFI
+32 VITNSAREALFI

-123 ALKTKQDSASKLV
+123 ALKTKQDTASKLT

-146 QAEQIKY
+146 QAEQLKY
-153 LLEEKGYAVMVAA
+153 LLEEKGYAVLVAA
-166 NGKEGFEVA
+166 NGKEGFELV
-175 KKFRPTIIISDIVMP
+175 KKFKPTLIISDIVMP
-190 VMDGYELAEKIKK
+190 VMDGYEFAEKIKK
-203 DKDVKDI
+203 DKDVKNTPVI
-210 PIIFVTA
+210 LVTA

-247 KIESLLTVSRQ
+247 KIETLLTASRQ
-258 EEGVDTKEL
+258 EDGLDTKEL
-267 EVKFAGERY
+267 EVKFAGEPY

-288 LLSTYENAVQQN
+288 LLSTYGNAVQQN
-300 QDLILMHRE
+300 HDLILMHRE
-309 LHLLNEQ
+309 LHVLNEQ
-316 LENRVVERTEQL
+316 LENRIVERTEQL

-349 AGSGGDTVYANRR
+349 TGSGGDTVYANRR
-362 IAVMTGWS
+362 IAEMTGWC
-370 VEELLRKSM
+370 VEELLKKSI
-379 RDYIE
+379 RDYIA
-384 PDTFPDEIKL
+384 PDTFTDEIKR
-394 YSQILEGMPCPNHCE
+394 YNQILEGLPCLDHYE
-409 ITISQKNGAAIPV
+409 ITTNRKSGSAILV
-422 EMTISRTLWHGQ
+422 EMTASKTFWHGQ
-434 PAVITIVRDI
+434 PAVITIIRDI

-479 GILGNASIARTFVNP
+479 GILGNASLAKTLVNP

-500 IMTDLE
+500 IITDLE
-506 NTSLRAKDLTQ
+506 NVSLRAKDLTH
-517 QLLTFAKGGAPVKK
+517 QLLTFAKGGVPVKK

-536 KLLRDSATLVLSG
+536 KLLRDSVTFVLSG
-549 SNVKCDFA
+549 SNVKGDFA
-557 IAKGLWPVEV
+557 IAKDLWAVEV
-567 DEGQIAQ
+567 DEGQITQ

-612 GKYVKI
+612 GEYVKI

-656 IIKNHAGYIMAESAA
+656 IIKNHAGYIMAESTA
-671 GVGTTFYIHLPASKK
+671 GVGTTFYIHLPVSKK
-686 EIDRVEAVEEKLV
+686 EIERVEAIEEKLV

-740 LYKKSKNSGRPFG
+740 LYKKSKNSGRSFD
-753 VVIIDLTIPGGMGG
+753 VVIMDLTIPGGMGG
-767 RETMQKLLE
+767 RETIQKLLE
-776 IDPYVK
+776 INPHVR

-821 SVLTETGE
+821 SVLAETGE